1 MKSTLELIVVMGFF
15 IVWSFT
21 ISILRLFDTTKNL
34 IIKLIKTVKQ
44 HLRLL

>member
-21 ISILRLFDTTKNL
+21 ISILRLFDATKNL